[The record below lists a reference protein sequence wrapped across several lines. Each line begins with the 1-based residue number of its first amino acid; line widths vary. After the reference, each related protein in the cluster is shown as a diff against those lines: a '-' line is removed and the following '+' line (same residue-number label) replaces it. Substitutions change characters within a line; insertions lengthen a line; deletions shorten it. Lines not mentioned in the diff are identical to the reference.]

1 MAAFAIPD
9 DVATRWRPLTAAEQA
24 TAAALIDDASDII
37 RVRFP
42 DTDARITA
50 GSLSAGSVRRVVAQ
64 MVKRAMLN
72 RDQEGVESQSQS
84 AGPFSMTA
92 RFSNPSAT
100 LYLTAEEVRLFEVGA
115 YVRAKIGWLA

>member
-1 MAAFAIPD
+1 MAAYAIPD
-9 DVATRWRPLTAAEQA
+9 DIAVRWRALSADEQA
-24 TAAALIDDASDII
+24 LAAALIDDASDII

-42 DTDARITA
+42 DVDARLAA

-72 RDQEGVESQSQS
+72 RSTEGVDSQQQS
-84 AGPFSMTA
+84 AGPFSVSNK
-92 RFSNPSAT
+92 FSNPSAT

-115 YVRAKIGWLA
+115 YLPVKMGWLA